1 MKVNFT
7 NDIEKC
13 IYSKEIAVI
22 IKNRDCLISDEE
34 AKLPK
39 EANAI
44 FGEDISPEE
53 TETLATPI
61 NPEVAYMF
69 YMRPDGLLQPV
80 RATYSRKTLADFAR
94 AEKRFGHLRPENE
107 PMIW

>member
-1 MKVNFT
+1 MNINFT
-7 NDIEKC
+7 NNIEEC

-22 IKNRDCLISDEE
+22 IKNRDCLTDAEE
-34 AKLPK
+34 AKLPE

-44 FGEDISPEE
+44 YGEDISKEK
-53 TETLATPI
+53 TLSLATPI

-80 RATYSRKTLADFAR
+80 RATYSRKTLANFAR
-94 AEKRFGHLRPENE
+94 AEKKFGHLRPENE
-107 PMIW
+107 F

>member
-1 MKVNFT
+1 MNINFT
-7 NDIEKC
+7 NNIEEC

-22 IKNRDCLISDEE
+22 IKNRDCLTDAEE
-34 AKLPK
+34 AKLPT

-44 FGEDISPEE
+44 YGEDIS
-53 TETLATPI
+53 TEKALSLATPI

-80 RATYSRKTLADFAR
+80 RATYSRKTLANFAR
-94 AEKRFGHLRPENE
+94 AEKKFGHLRPENE
-107 PMIW
+107 F